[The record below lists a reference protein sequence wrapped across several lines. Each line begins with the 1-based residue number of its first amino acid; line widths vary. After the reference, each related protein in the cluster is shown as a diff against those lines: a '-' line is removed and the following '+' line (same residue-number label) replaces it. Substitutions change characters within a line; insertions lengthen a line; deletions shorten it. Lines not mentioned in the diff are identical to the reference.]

1 MTAITDSE
9 LLGLYAGEASA
20 PAFEELVRRHLNHV
34 FSAAMRRVNGDRALA
49 EDVTQ
54 TVFVDFARKASRI
67 PADMPPGGWLHRH
80 TGFVASKMIDKERR
94 RRSREQEAA
103 TMNATELSTA
113 NAPEWSAT
121 SPLLDA
127 AMDTLP
133 SSDRDAIVL
142 RFFEDRDFRSVGE
155 ALGMSDDSA
164 QKKVSRAMDKLR
176 AASYFGWQTN

>member
-1 MTAITDSE
+1 MNKSTSMTAITDSE

-103 TMNATELSTA
+103 IMNATELSTA
-113 NAPEWSAT
+113 NSPQPTLQNGRRPPRCSTRQWTRCPVQIAMRSCCASLKTAISVRSA
-121 SPLLDA
+121 
-127 AMDTLP
+127 
-133 SSDRDAIVL
+133 R
-142 RFFEDRDFRSVGE
+142 RWG
-155 ALGMSDDSA
+155 
-164 QKKVSRAMDKLR
+164 
-176 AASYFGWQTN
+176 